1 MPERT
6 YVSKFYK
13 SASGHKAA
21 KDRITILFCSNAS
34 GDYIMKPL
42 VINKSKMPRAFKG
55 VNINNLPVY
64 WRANKKAWV
73 TAAMLTE

>member
-1 MPERT
+1 
-6 YVSKFYK
+6 
-13 SASGHKAA
+13 
-21 KDRITILFCSNAS
+21 
-34 GDYIMKPL
+34 MKPL

-73 TAAMLTE
+73 TAAMFTEWFHECFIPDAKKYLSSKDCLLKCFC